1 MRTSLLAALAAVMV
15 VTGCATVR
23 ESRLNP
29 FNWFGRSERTAAVP
43 AAVVRDGGRIP
54 VAQVTELFVEPATG
68 GAIIRAKGVPATQGW
83 YAAELVRDTEAPEGE
98 LVFRFVLKQ
107 PREAVQGTPHSREV
121 TVATFVTTQRLESVR
136 TITVTG
142 SENARSTRRR

>member
-1 MRTSLLAALAAVMV
+1 MRRSLLAALAAAMV

-29 FNWFGRSERTAAVP
+29 FNWFGRSERAAAVP
-43 AAVVRDGGRIP
+43 AAPVRDGGRIP
-54 VAQVTELFVEPATG
+54 VAQVTELFVEPASG
-68 GAIIRAKGVPATQGW
+68 GAIIRAKGVPPTQGW
-83 YAAELVRDTEAPEGE
+83 YAAELVPEETANEGE

-107 PREAVQGTPHSREV
+107 PQEAVPGTPLSREV
-121 TVATFVTTQRLESVR
+121 TVATFVNTFRLEGVR

-142 SENARSTRRR
+142 AETARTIRRR